1 MSISE
6 ENVDA
11 LAKKIWEYM
20 LMHHTL
26 KRTDC
31 ILVFGCKDTRPAE
44 YAAELFLRGYAPWML
59 FSGGLGRIT
68 KDFFSKTEAETFAE
82 IAQSKGV
89 PADRMILEKR
99 ASGTFENVE
108 FSKKI
113 LEERGIAIHT
123 AIFVHKPYME
133 RRLHATLKKQWPE
146 IEHIITSPQISYED
160 NPIPRDNYINGMVG
174 DLQRIKV
181 YAERGLQI
189 PQEIPKD
196 VWSAYEEL
204 VRLGFNKQL
213 VKE

>member
-6 ENVDA
+6 ENVDI

-20 LMHHTL
+20 LMHHEL
-26 KRTDC
+26 KRADC
-31 ILVFGCKDTRPAE
+31 ILVFGCKDTRLAE
-44 YAAELFLRGYAPWML
+44 YAAELFLRGYAPLIL

-68 KDFFSKTEAETFAE
+68 KDFFSKSEAETFAE
-82 IAQSKGV
+82 IALRKGV
-89 PADRMILEKR
+89 PEDRILLEKR
-99 ASGTFENVE
+99 ATGTFENVE

-113 LEERGIAIHT
+113 LEEKGVIIHS

-133 RRLHATLKKQWPE
+133 RRMYATLKKQWPE

-160 NPIPRDNYINGMVG
+160 NPAPRDNYINGMVG

-181 YAERGLQI
+181 YAQRGWQI
-189 PQEIPKD
+189 PQEIPED
-196 VWSAYEEL
+196 VWSAFEEL
-204 VRLGFNKQL
+204 VHLGYNKQL